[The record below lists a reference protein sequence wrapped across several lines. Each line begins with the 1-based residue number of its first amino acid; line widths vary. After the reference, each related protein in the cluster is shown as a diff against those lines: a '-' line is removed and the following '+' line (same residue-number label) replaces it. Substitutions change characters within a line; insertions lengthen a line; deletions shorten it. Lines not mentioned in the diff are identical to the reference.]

1 MKKFAALLLVV
12 FVTAMVVSSCSKKDC
27 PAYSKAEKEQ
37 TGRNV

>member
-12 FVTAMVVSSCSKKDC
+12 FITAMVVSSCSQKDC
-27 PAYSKAEKEQ
+27 PAYSKADVEQ